1 MLSHEWHFF
10 LFNRQLAVVCV
21 VSMAAL
27 VDAGMGMTVDS
38 YMI

>member
-1 MLSHEWHFF
+1 MLSHDNFFF
-10 LFNRQLAVVCV
+10 LINRQLAVVCV

-27 VDAGMGMTVDS
+27 VGAGMGMTVNS